1 MAPMMMGLVSPMENS
16 PVMSRAKAVVRALPI
31 RLPMKAENS
40 CVRSLPHRNCTR
52 PQQKAETAKSKGP
65 PPKRTQ
71 KKPALRAMQRVETR
85 GETDLAGGF
94 LSRSRASWGV
104 SLPSTNRRE
113 TVLAWSTRARSVA
126 RFWMRRTVEKFS
138 SPPGQIDEEPRG
150 KGDHM
155 DLVEGVM
162 GADARDSLLGPVG
175 FAPAFEQGAGAGVG
189 DLGDDLQ

>member
-1 MAPMMMGLVSPMENS
+1 MAPMMMGLVSPHGEQS
-16 PVMSRAKAVVRALPI
+16 GDEQGKGGSQSAADQAA
-31 RLPMKAENS
+31 MKAENS

-104 SLPSTNRRE
+104 SLPVHQQAGDGVGLVDPGEIGRPLLDAPHSGE
-113 TVLAWSTRARSVA
+113 VLLS
-126 RFWMRRTVEKFS
+126 
-138 SPPGQIDEEPRG
+138 PGQIDEEPRG

-162 GADARDSLLGPVG
+162 GRRCARQSPRPGRFRPRFRAGRRRRRWRLGR
-175 FAPAFEQGAGAGVG
+175 
-189 DLGDDLQ
+189 